1 MLKEMARIATE
12 CVKSP
17 KMVSVWVPEAGRY
30 VCGVSAAEIP
40 SAITHTTGKPR
51 ALEPRFKVVFI
62 GAAAGTVFFTTLCVT
77 VTLLA
82 GKNEPALVERIV
94 MSFADLAKIGFGAIV
109 GMLGGKAIDSP
120 QSVTTPAAAAES

>member
-1 MLKEMARIATE
+1 MLKEMARIAAE

-17 KMVSVWVPEAGRY
+17 KMVSVWVPEVGRY
-30 VCGVSAAEIP
+30 VCGVSTSEMP
-40 SAITHTTGKPR
+40 VAISLTAGKSR

-62 GAAAGTVFFTTLCVT
+62 AAAAGTVFFTTLCVV

-109 GMLGGKAIDSP
+109 GMLGGKAIDST
-120 QSVTTPAAAAES
+120 QPASAPAEAAGS